1 MVGATETQIS
11 AQEKYGRLQ
20 ENHRSQAD
28 ECSHAEEIV
37 GDDEGKVGGEEEGGV
52 GDWTAGFG

>member
-1 MVGATETQIS
+1 VGKAEKQIW
-11 AQEKYGRLQ
+11 AQEAFGRFQ

-37 GDDEGKVGGEEEGGV
+37 GNDEGAVGGAEGQGV
-52 GDWTAGFG
+52 GTI